1 MSNNKKYYYLK
12 LKDNFFESDEMVV
25 LESMPDGYIYSNILL
40 KLYLRSL
47 KNEGKLMFNDRIP
60 FNAQMLARVTRHS
73 IGDIEKAVDIFKQ
86 LGLIEVLDNGAI
98 YISDI
103 QNYIGTTSTE
113 ADRIREYR
121 QRIAKD
127 KKLGTDNS
135 VQMYDKSTPE
145 IEIEKEIELER
156 DIEKEIKPV
165 KPSSGKPDSIP
176 YSKVIDYL
184 NDKAGKNFKN
194 VESNRK
200 LIRARFHDGFMLD
213 DFKKVIDTKTAEWQ
227 GTDMEQYLRPI
238 TLFGTK
244 FEGYLN
250 QKPVKSKQRQN
261 FTQNNDQY
269 SNLGW

>member
-73 IGDIEKAVDIFKQ
+73 VGDIEKAVDIFKQ

-113 ADRIREYR
+113 ADRIRKYR
-121 QRIAKD
+121 QRIAQD
-127 KKLGTDNS
+127 KKLEIDNS

-145 IEIEKEIELER
+145 IELEKEIELER
-156 DIEKEIKPV
+156 DIEKEIKPAR
-165 KPSSGKPDSIP
+165 PSSGKPDPIP
-176 YSKVIDYL
+176 YAKIIDYL
-184 NDKAGKNFKN
+184 NNKAGRSFKN
-194 VESNRK
+194 VEANKK
-200 LIRARFHDGFMLD
+200 LIRARWNEGFVFD
-213 DFKKVIDTKTAEWQ
+213 DFKKVIDIKTNEWIKDTKMAS
-227 GTDMEQYLRPI
+227 YLRPA
-238 TLFGTK
+238 TLFGNK
-244 FEGYLN
+244 FDQYLN
-250 QKPVKSKQRQN
+250 QKPKEVINNRQSE
-261 FTQNNDQY
+261 Y
-269 SNLGW
+269 ERELGF